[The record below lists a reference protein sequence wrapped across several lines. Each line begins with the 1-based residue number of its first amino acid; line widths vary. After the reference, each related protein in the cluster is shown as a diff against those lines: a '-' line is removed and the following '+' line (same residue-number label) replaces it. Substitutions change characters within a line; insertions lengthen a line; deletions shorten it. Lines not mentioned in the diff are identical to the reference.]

1 MGERG
6 AKWLAAAA
14 VAASFFWMLG
24 AAPLFDVDEGAFSQ
38 ATLEMFQRGD
48 FLSTYLNGQPRYDK
62 PILVYWL
69 QAAAVLLLGPTEW
82 AFRLPSALCATA
94 WAGMTYL
101 FVKRFYG
108 AERATL
114 AAVVLATS
122 LGVFIIGRAATA
134 DALLNSLVAASM
146 FSAWLHLST
155 GERRWLYLTH
165 AAIGLGVLAKG
176 PVAILVPFAATLIF
190 CWFKRDLRTWAKAV
204 FDWRALLLLIAI
216 AAPWYIVILAKEG
229 RGFIDGFIMK
239 HNVGR
244 FTGPVS
250 GHAGS
255 LVYYIPWLVVLTL
268 PFTALLGPVARR
280 IRDIWRDD
288 LQAYLLIWFG
298 FVFIFFSLSGTKLP
312 HYVLYGYT
320 GLAILMAVHGADM
333 KSSGWALAPV
343 LAFFLGVIALPY
355 AVNYAVRHV
364 NDEFARQALGSALA
378 HFDTGYFAYLAIL
391 CAVVLYAM
399 VERRTP
405 LPRKLIVFGLA
416 AVITVATLVV
426 PIAGFAQQS
435 AVKEAALLCRDR
447 DIDCVLWRLN
457 APSFSVYRGAP
468 TPSREPRPGDVIVT
482 KVSRMRELPPSLSY
496 DVLYAKRGIILARI
510 HS

>member
-1 MGERG
+1 MGMAG
-6 AKWLAAAA
+6 ARWLAAAA

-69 QAAAVLLLGPTEW
+69 QAAAVALLGPTEW
-82 AFRLPSALCATA
+82 AFRLPSALSASG
-94 WAGMTYL
+94 WAAMTFF
-101 FVKRFYG
+101 FVRRFYG
-108 AERATL
+108 VERAAL

-134 DALLNSLVAASM
+134 DALLNMLVAASM

-155 GERRWLYLTH
+155 GERRWLYATH

-176 PVAILVPFAATLIF
+176 PVAILVPLATTFIF
-190 CWFKRDLRTWAKAV
+190 CFLKRDLRTWARAV
-204 FDWRALLLLIAI
+204 FDWRALALLVAI

-255 LVYYIPWLVVLTL
+255 LVYYFPWLIALTL
-268 PFTALLGPVARR
+268 PFTALLFPVARR
-280 IRDIWRDD
+280 IREIWRDD
-288 LQAYLLIWFG
+288 LQAYLVVWFG
-298 FVFIFFSLSGTKLP
+298 FVFLFFSFSGTKLP
-312 HYVLYGYT
+312 HYILYGYT
-320 GLAILMAVHGADM
+320 GLAILMAVHGAQM
-333 KSSGWALAPV
+333 KRSGWALAPV
-343 LAFFLGVIALPY
+343 LAFFVGLILLPY
-355 AVNYAVRHV
+355 AVNYAVKNV
-364 NDEFARQALGSALA
+364 TDESARQALGAALA
-378 HFDTGYFAYLAIL
+378 QFDTGYFAYLAVMS
-391 CAVVLYAM
+391 AVVLYAM
-399 VERRTP
+399 IETQTP
-405 LPRKLIVFGLA
+405 LARKLIVFGLG
-416 AVITVATLVV
+416 AVVSVATLVV
-426 PIAGFAQQS
+426 PIAGFGQQS
-435 AVKEAALLCRDR
+435 AVKEAALLCRSR
-447 DIDCVLWRLN
+447 GLDCVMWRLN

-468 TPSREPRPGDVIVT
+468 TPSRDPRPGDVIVT
-482 KVSRMRELPPSLSY
+482 KVSRMPDLPRSLSY
-496 DVLYAKRGIILARI
+496 DVLYSKRGIILARI